1 MFSCTHKHTLTC
13 APTHTYMHR
22 KDIWFDDVDL
32 EMVDGEPVPKRPCIE
47 STRVPLVT
55 GSDKRYIH
63 IVYMCDTLKGSI
75 HLNID
80 VQESK

>member
-1 MFSCTHKHTLTC
+1 
-13 APTHTYMHR
+13 
-22 KDIWFDDVDL
+22 
-32 EMVDGEPVPKRPCIE
+32 MVDGEPVPKRPHVE